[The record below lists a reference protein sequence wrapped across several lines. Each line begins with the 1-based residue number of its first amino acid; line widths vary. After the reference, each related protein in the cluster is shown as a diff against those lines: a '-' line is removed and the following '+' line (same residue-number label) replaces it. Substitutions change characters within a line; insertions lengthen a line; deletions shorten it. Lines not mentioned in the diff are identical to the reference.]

1 MRAFALRLGS
11 GLLGS
16 LSLVLVGCEDPPPP
30 TPAGAFALQLKD
42 SGQTCNLATHNAG
55 IGVVGQE
62 GDPDL
67 ISDGAGS
74 ASIECDVSSTA
85 GGFKLTTT
93 MSDGAAIQVTVAVIS
108 PSENIDEASG
118 ADGSI
123 SYASSDTGGDYY
135 ASGSTPCKFWVNPD
149 SQSIKAGAAWVSFTC
164 ESVSNEGDSCA
175 VDNGFLD
182 VKNCSGA
189 SEEEEE

>member
-16 LSLVLVGCEDPPPP
+16 LSLVLVGCEDPPLP
-30 TPAGAFALQLKD
+30 TPAGAFAMTFSKSSPD
-42 SGQTCNLATHNAG
+42 CNLQTHNAG

-74 ASIECDVSSTA
+74 ASIECEVSA
-85 GGFKLTTT
+85 AGGGFKIVTSMT
-93 MSDGAAIQVTVAVIS
+93 DGGSLQVTVPSIS
-108 PSENIDEASG
+108 ADNVDEASG
-118 ADGSI
+118 ADGSV
-123 SYASSDTGGDYY
+123 SYASSDTGGDFF

-149 SQSIKAGAAWVSFTC
+149 SQFVKAGTAWVSFAC
-164 ESVSNEGDSCA
+164 DSVSNEGVTCGI
-175 VDNGFLD
+175 DNGFLN
-182 VKNCSGA
+182 VKNCGGA
-189 SEEEEE
+189 AEEEEE